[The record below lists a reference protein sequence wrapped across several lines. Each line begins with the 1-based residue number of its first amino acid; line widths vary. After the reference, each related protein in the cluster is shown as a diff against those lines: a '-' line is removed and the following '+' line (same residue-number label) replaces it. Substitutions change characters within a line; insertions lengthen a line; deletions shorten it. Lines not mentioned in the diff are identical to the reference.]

1 MQNKK
6 WEANLAMIVSRVFA
20 GVNVNA
26 LKFLL
31 PLWLVPAVGVA
42 IRLVF
47 GAAAFWIISL
57 FVREPSVTVRR
68 RVQMLLLGAVG
79 MFGYMYLYLT
89 GVSKTTPVSSA
100 IFNSLQPIWVF
111 LFSAIFLSEK
121 ISAKKVVGLLGGLI
135 GALLCIFTQKGA
147 DVASDPLAGDLYNF
161 ACSLLF
167 AGYLL
172 VSNKL
177 LKSVGTITLMKY
189 VFTGAAVPGVI
200 LAWCTSGAAVPGVIL
215 AWCTSGHSALFTH
228 AATWQPIAALAFILI
243 FPTVLSYL
251 LIPIGL
257 KYLSTTVVSIYN
269 YLMLVVTTVIALAVG
284 QDHFSWTQLCAILLI
299 FGSVYLVEAAENDA
313 HRLPRQAHGMN

>member
-47 GAAAFWIISL
+47 GAAAFWIISF

-200 LAWCTSGAAVPGVIL
+200 LAWCTP
-215 AWCTSGHSALFTH
+215 GHSALFTH

>member
-121 ISAKKVVGLLGGLI
+121 VSVKKVVGLLGGLI

-200 LAWCTSGAAVPGVIL
+200 LAWCTP
-215 AWCTSGHSALFTH
+215 GHSVLFTH

>member
-1 MQNKK
+1 
-6 WEANLAMIVSRVFA
+6 MIVSRVFA

-121 ISAKKVVGLLGGLI
+121 VSVKKVVGLLGGLI

-200 LAWCTSGAAVPGVIL
+200 LAWCTP
-215 AWCTSGHSALFTH
+215 GHSALFTH

>member
-200 LAWCTSGAAVPGVIL
+200 LAWCTP
-215 AWCTSGHSALFTH
+215 GHSALFTH

-243 FPTVLSYL
+243 FPTVFSYL

>member
-47 GAAAFWIISL
+47 GAAAFWIISF

-121 ISAKKVVGLLGGLI
+121 VSAKKVVGLLGGLI

-200 LAWCTSGAAVPGVIL
+200 LAWCTP
-215 AWCTSGHSALFTH
+215 GHSALFTH

-313 HRLPRQAHGMN
+313 HRLSRQAHGMN

>member
-1 MQNKK
+1 
-6 WEANLAMIVSRVFA
+6 MIVSRVFA

-47 GAAAFWIISL
+47 GAAAFWIISF

-121 ISAKKVVGLLGGLI
+121 VSAKKVVGLLGGLI

-200 LAWCTSGAAVPGVIL
+200 LAWCTP
-215 AWCTSGHSALFTH
+215 GHSALFTH

>member
-68 RVQMLLLGAVG
+68 RVQVLLLGAVG

-200 LAWCTSGAAVPGVIL
+200 LAWCTP
-215 AWCTSGHSALFTH
+215 GHSALFTH

-284 QDHFSWTQLCAILLI
+284 QDHFSWAQLCAILLI

>member
-1 MQNKK
+1 
-6 WEANLAMIVSRVFA
+6 MIVSRVFA

-200 LAWCTSGAAVPGVIL
+200 LAWCTP
-215 AWCTSGHSALFTH
+215 GHSALFTH

-243 FPTVLSYL
+243 FPTVFSYL

>member
-47 GAAAFWIISL
+47 GAAAFWIISF

-121 ISAKKVVGLLGGLI
+121 VSAKKVVGLLGGLI

-177 LKSVGTITLMKY
+177 LKSVGTIMLMKY

-200 LAWCTSGAAVPGVIL
+200 LAWCTP
-215 AWCTSGHSALFTH
+215 GHSALFTH

>member
-1 MQNKK
+1 
-6 WEANLAMIVSRVFA
+6 MIVSRVFA

-47 GAAAFWIISL
+47 GAAAFWIISF

-121 ISAKKVVGLLGGLI
+121 VSAKKVVGLLGGLI

-200 LAWCTSGAAVPGVIL
+200 LAWCTP
-215 AWCTSGHSALFTH
+215 GHSALFTH

-313 HRLPRQAHGMN
+313 HRLSRQAHGMN

>member
-121 ISAKKVVGLLGGLI
+121 VSAKKVVGLLGGLI

-200 LAWCTSGAAVPGVIL
+200 LAWCTP
-215 AWCTSGHSALFTH
+215 GHSALFTH

>member
-1 MQNKK
+1 
-6 WEANLAMIVSRVFA
+6 MIVSRVFA

-121 ISAKKVVGLLGGLI
+121 VSVKKVVGLLGGLI

-189 VFTGAAVPGVI
+189 VFT
-200 LAWCTSGAAVPGVIL
+200 GAAVPGVIL

>member
-200 LAWCTSGAAVPGVIL
+200 LAWCTP
-215 AWCTSGHSALFTH
+215 GHSALFTH

>member
-1 MQNKK
+1 
-6 WEANLAMIVSRVFA
+6 MIVSRVFA

-47 GAAAFWIISL
+47 GAAAFWIISF

-200 LAWCTSGAAVPGVIL
+200 LAWCTP
-215 AWCTSGHSALFTH
+215 GHSALFPH
-228 AATWQPIAALAFILI
+228 AATWQPIAALTFILI

>member
-121 ISAKKVVGLLGGLI
+121 VSAKKVVGLLGGLI

-200 LAWCTSGAAVPGVIL
+200 LAWCTP
-215 AWCTSGHSALFTH
+215 GHSALFTH
-228 AATWQPIAALAFILI
+228 AATWQPIAALTFILI

>member
-121 ISAKKVVGLLGGLI
+121 VSVKKVVGLLGGLI

-189 VFTGAAVPGVI
+189 VFT
-200 LAWCTSGAAVPGVIL
+200 GAAVPGVIL